1 MTDQDSE
8 PKAEKSNIL
17 KIQTEV
23 LTYDM
28 FMDEILPLGQ
38 KCWDECSEIKGET
51 CSFHGERGFVIQP
64 DVKRYLELAEQDS
77 LLTMTAR
84 DDDGV
89 LRGYALCI
97 YYMSLHHAPVICANV
112 DSFYVEP
119 EFRACMRRFISKIE
133 SEFSDR
139 GVVIVGW
146 ATSPAG
152 KMYDILKLLGYAPD
166 DVIMEKRLCA
176 LQQQ

>member
-1 MTDQDSE
+1 MTCQE
-8 PKAEKSNIL
+8 GEIKTEKTSTL
-17 KIQTEV
+17 KIQSEV
-23 LTYDM
+23 LTRDL
-28 FMDEILPLGQ
+28 FIDEILPLGQ

-64 DVKRYLELAEQDS
+64 DVKRYLELADQDT

-84 DDDGV
+84 DDEGV

-112 DSFYVEP
+112 DTLYVEP
-119 EFRACMRRFISKIE
+119 EFRACLRRFISNIE
-133 SEFSDR
+133 SEFENR

-152 KMYDILKLLGYAPD
+152 KMYEILKLLGYAPD

-176 LQQQ
+176 LQQL